1 MAKLI
6 FVNNGQEVELKD
18 GSEIGEACESAG
30 VPFACGSAG
39 ICGSCMV
46 EVVEGMENL
55 SEMTEAEKAF
65 IGEDDSDNRLA
76 CQCKILRKTVK
87 IRF

>member
-6 FVNNGQEVELKD
+6 FVNNGQEIEVED
-18 GSEIGEACESAG
+18 GSEISEACESAG
-30 VPFACGSAG
+30 VPFACGSEG

-55 SEMTEAEKAF
+55 SSPTEAEKAF
-65 IGEDDSDNRLA
+65 IGEDDPDNRLA

-87 IRF
+87 LRF